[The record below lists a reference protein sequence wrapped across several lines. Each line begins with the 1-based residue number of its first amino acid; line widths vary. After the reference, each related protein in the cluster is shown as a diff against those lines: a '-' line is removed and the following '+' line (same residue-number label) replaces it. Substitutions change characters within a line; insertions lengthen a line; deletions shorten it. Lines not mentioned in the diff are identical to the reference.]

1 MFENDDLNN
10 KDDFEEE
17 YNKNEGEN
25 YVLRGQQEKI
35 KKNLKNFDK
44 IKKNLKKYEGKEISY
59 NKLHN
64 SSSEEDNEIDTNKK
78 KKKVIMKKKMRY
90 LQIKKKIIQKK
101 NQKKIF

>member
-35 KKNLKNFDK
+35 KK
-44 IKKNLKKYEGKEISY
+44 I
-59 NKLHN
+59 
-64 SSSEEDNEIDTNKK
+64 
-78 KKKVIMKKKMRY
+78 
-90 LQIKKKIIQKK
+90 
-101 NQKKIF
+101 

>member
-64 SSSEEDNEIDTNKK
+64 SSSEEDNEIDTNEKK
-78 KKKVIMKKKMRY
+78 EESNYEEENELSSNKEENNSKEE
-90 LQIKKKIIQKK
+90 
-101 NQKKIF
+101 